1 MQFVHIDGKNKKL
14 ILDVKADVSAATTM
28 RIYYRKPDG
37 TRGYWTASAEGDRAI
52 YYKIQASDLDVS
64 GIWRVQPYVVIDDEE
79 VYGDIE
85 RFEAKENL

>member
-14 ILDVKADVSAATTM
+14 ILDAKADISAATTM

-37 TRGYWTASAEGDRAI
+37 TKGYWEALAEGDRAI
-52 YYKIQASDLDVS
+52 YYKIQASELDVV
-64 GIWRVQPYVVIDDEE
+64 GVWKVQPYVVIDDEE

-85 RFEAKENL
+85 RFEAKENI